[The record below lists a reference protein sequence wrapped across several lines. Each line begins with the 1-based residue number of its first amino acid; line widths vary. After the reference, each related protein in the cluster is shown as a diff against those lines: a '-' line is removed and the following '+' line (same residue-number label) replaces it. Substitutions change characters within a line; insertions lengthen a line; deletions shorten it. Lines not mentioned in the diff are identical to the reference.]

1 MEGLTIDNNNNDNIP
16 KALRKS
22 IETSEKLQ
30 EKFSPILEQE
40 KKMQQLVEGVN
51 IPKFEVSTQA
61 LDAMRNIT
69 DNSAMR
75 IAQDNMNVMKSRALQ
90 MSPKI
95 NAAIASANNNAFK
108 SIGKLAIKSSL
119 HNYQFDIPAIKI
131 LDDLGKNATANLISG
146 LNTLVNNSA
155 MREIQSITSRLGKWL
170 QTIDFSPLTSI
181 LENIRA
187 AGFDHDYREVNDV
200 FLKAMFDAKWF
211 PYAGWIASFRIVHEM
226 LEILN
231 SSRASKNRIKRI
243 DRLIFS
249 YYDKDEI
256 DNFKRRWRKMGLPS
270 YMIRILVQA
279 VQAYHRRE
287 YALTVSA
294 LSTLWEGII
303 QEKVNDNS
311 YRVSRKTRENLTKLI
326 EENEFDKIFAS
337 FCEEFIFY
345 DCRKV
350 EEVKPDSS
358 GINVMIINTQA
369 FASSLKEDGRS
380 KEARIIYSKR
390 DEFGSRRPIDVIKAN
405 RPIII
410 LDEPQKMGGE
420 VTQKALR
427 NFNPLFSL
435 NYSATHAKHH
445 NLIYVLDALDAFN
458 KKLVKKIEVKGF
470 EVKNFRGTDSYLYLE
485 QIVLSSKKPPMAKI
499 ELEIGY
505 NKSINRES
513 RILGVGE
520 DLYYVSQEMEQYKGY
535 TISEID
541 PLRGTVTFTNGE
553 VISTGDIVGDISEK
567 DMRRIQIRETI
578 LSHFEKEEKLFDK
591 GIKCLSLFFIDEVA
605 KYRQYD
611 ENGDEV
617 LGEYGKMFEQEY
629 INVLNEYVTLLD
641 TPYQRYLKST
651 CSDVEEVHKGYFSID
666 KKGHAIDSKV
676 KRGSEFSDDI
686 SAYDLILKNK
696 ERLLSFDEP
705 TRFIFSHSAL
715 REGWDNPNVFQICTL
730 KHSDSNTAKRQEVG
744 RGLRLCVNQNG
755 NRMDVESCGETVH
768 DINVLTVIASE
779 SYKTFVTDLQSDIK
793 TVLYDRPTVATS
805 EYFKGK
811 YIKVDDV
818 PTLIDDETA
827 NAIEF
832 YLIQNGYVDMKR
844 KVTDKYR
851 QEIKSGTVAELPD
864 ELKPMAEGIHTLI
877 QSVYDDSILQDM
889 FTDGHETKVKD
900 NPLNDNFAKKEFQ
913 ALWREINH
921 KYAYTVEFDSDELIK
936 KAIAHIDEK
945 LFVSE
950 LQYTTTIGRQKAEM
964 NEYEVERGASFTGEK
979 TRTQTLKHAETSRI
993 KYDLIGKVAEGT
1005 TLTRKTVSAI
1015 LQGIR
1020 ADKLYMFKNNPEEFI
1035 TKVIRLINEQ
1045 KATMIVEHISY
1056 DTIEGEYDSTIFTAE
1071 KNTQSFDKAFLAKK
1085 AIQDY
1090 VFTDG
1095 SAEKSIERKFAE
1107 DLDAAAEV
1115 CVYAKL
1121 PRTFQIPT
1129 PVGNY
1134 SPDWAIAFYEGTV
1147 KHIFFVAETKGT
1159 METLNL
1165 RPIEQAKISCAKKLF
1180 NEMSNSKVVYHD
1192 VDSYQSLLNIMNDPS
1207 LDKKVCE

>member
-1 MEGLTIDNNNNDNIP
+1 M
-16 KALRKS
+16 
-22 IETSEKLQ
+22 
-30 EKFSPILEQE
+30 KFNFKIQQYQTDAVDAVVKVFNGQGFHDKINYIRDLGNTEQNLSSQVSFDE
-40 KKMQQLVEGVN
+40 NEIMDDTGYKNELVELSDEQLLQN
-51 IPKFEVSTQA
+51 IQNLQSQN
-61 LDAMRNIT
+61 NI
-69 DNSAMR
+69 
-75 IAQDNMNVMKSRALQ
+75 KL
-90 MSPKI
+90 SP
-95 NAAIASANNNAFK
+95 
-108 SIGKLAIKSSL
+108 SL
-119 HNYQFDIPAIKI
+119 VK
-131 LDDLGKNATANLISG
+131 DLGRCSLDIEMETGTGKTYVYIKTMFE
-146 LNTLVNNSA
+146 LNKKYGWSKFIVVVPSIA
-155 MREIQSITSRLGKWL
+155 IREGVKKSFEITTDHFMEHYGK
-170 QTIDFSPLTSI
+170 
-181 LENIRA
+181 
-187 AGFDHDYREVNDV
+187 
-200 FLKAMFDAKWF
+200 KARFF
-211 PYAGWIASFRIVHEM
+211 IY
-226 LEILN
+226 N
-231 SSRASKNRIKRI
+231 SSN
-243 DRLIFS
+243 LNQL
-249 YYDKDEI
+249 
-256 DNFKRRWRKMGLPS
+256 DNFS
-270 YMIRILVQA
+270 
-279 VQAYHRRE
+279 
-287 YALTVSA
+287 S
-294 LSTLWEGII
+294 
-303 QEKVNDNS
+303 
-311 YRVSRKTRENLTKLI
+311 
-326 EENEFDKIFAS
+326 
-337 FCEEFIFY
+337 
-345 DCRKV
+345 
-350 EEVKPDSS
+350 SS

-410 LDEPQKMGGE
+410 LDEPQKMGGA
-420 VTQKALR
+420 VTQKALK
-427 NFNPLFSL
+427 NFNPLFTL

-445 NLIYVLDALDAFN
+445 NLVYVLDALDAFN

-505 NKSINRES
+505 KKSINREP
-513 RILGVGE
+513 RTLGVGD

-535 TISEID
+535 TISDID

-553 VISTGDIVGDISEK
+553 VIKAGDVVGDVSEK

-578 LSHFEKEEKLFDK
+578 LSHFEKEEKLFNM

-617 LGEYGKMFEQEY
+617 LGEYGVMFEQEY
-629 INVLNEYVTLLD
+629 LNALNEYTTLLD
-641 TPYQRYLKST
+641 TPYQKYLKST
-651 CSDVEEVHKGYFSID
+651 CGDVSTVHKGYFSID
-666 KKGHAIDSKV
+666 KKTGHSIDSKL

-744 RGLRLCVNQNG
+744 RGLRLCVNQSG
-755 NRMDVESCGETVH
+755 NRMDVESCGASVH
-768 DINVLTVIASE
+768 DINTLTVIASE
-779 SYKTFVTDLQSDIK
+779 SYKTFVADLQSDIK
-793 TVLYDRPTVATS
+793 TVLYDRPTVATK

-811 YIKVDDV
+811 YVKVDDV
-818 PTLIDDETA
+818 PTLIDDSTA
-827 NAIEF
+827 NKIYK
-832 YLIQNGYVDMKR
+832 YLIRNDYIDDDD
-844 KVTDKYR
+844 KVTDSYR
-851 QEIKSGTVAELPD
+851 QDIKSGTVAEFSD
-864 ELKPMAEGIHTLI
+864 ELKPMADGIHTLI
-877 QSVYDDSILQDM
+877 QAVYDDSVLKDM

-900 NPLNDNFAKKEFQ
+900 NPLNENFAKKEFQ
-913 ALWREINH
+913 ALWKQINH
-921 KYAYTVEFDSDELIK
+921 KYAYTVEFDSKELIE

-950 LQYTTTIGRQKAEM
+950 LQYTTTIGRQKDEM
-964 NEYEVERGASFTGEK
+964 NEYEVERGASFAGEK
-979 TRTQTLKHAETSRI
+979 TRTQTLKHAETSQI

-1020 ADKLYMFKNNPEEFI
+1020 MDKIHMFKNNPEEFI
-1035 TKVIRLINEQ
+1035 SKVIRLINEQ

-1107 DLDAAAEV
+1107 DLDAAEEV

-1147 KHIFFVAETKGT
+1147 KHIFFIAETKGT
-1159 METLNL
+1159 MESLEL

-1192 VDSYQSLLNIMNDPS
+1192 VDSYQSLLNII
-1207 LDKKVCE
+1207 EFI